1 MEELGMTS
9 MDFAG
14 LIKSPMYEDYEVEE
28 EVEVEKLVPNENG
41 KPIPRKVRE
50 IQKVTKQREIPGR
63 YRYGLRYE
71 EFIAP
76 LIKVVQMQQT
86 ELEAQQKTIIVQ
98 EKAITELK
106 NDMAAMRNRLEKIE
120 KMLGL

>member
-14 LIKSPMYEDYEVEE
+14 LIKSPATEDYEVEE
-28 EVEVEKLVPNENG
+28 EVEVEKLIPDENG
-41 KPIPRKVRE
+41 KPIPQKVKE
-50 IQKVTKQREIPGR
+50 IQKVTKQREIPGE

-76 LIKVVQMQQT
+76 LIKMVQI
-86 ELEAQQKTIIVQ
+86 QQKEIDKLR
-98 EKAITELK
+98 EAKDE
-106 NDMAAMRNRLEKIE
+106 MEMRMRRIE
-120 KMLGL
+120 KMLGV